1 MDSDDEFED
10 ANDDVMD
17 DEDIFGTGAGGASG
31 SDHRGPRLQP
41 LIPDDYGDEA
51 MAGIKFSGMRCIK
64 MGLPGKLIFGKR
76 KGCQF
81 NWLKIRLENRLK
93 NPLRLKLDS
102 VTCLNY
108 KFFLD
113 FPVQGDPS
121 DGKPGLG

>member
-81 NWLKIRLENRLK
+81 NWLKNRLK
-93 NPLRLKLDS
+93 NHLKNHLRFTILGKLQKL
-102 VTCLNY
+102 V
-108 KFFLD
+108 
-113 FPVQGDPS
+113 V
-121 DGKPGLG
+121 

>member
-51 MAGIKFSGMRCIK
+51 MAGIKFSEEFSGRFGSPSPHFFPGSLDDAIRESCQQSAK
-64 MGLPGKLIFGKR
+64 EVSYVVSQSLP
-76 KGCQF
+76 
-81 NWLKIRLENRLK
+81 
-93 NPLRLKLDS
+93 
-102 VTCLNY
+102 
-108 KFFLD
+108 
-113 FPVQGDPS
+113 
-121 DGKPGLG
+121 